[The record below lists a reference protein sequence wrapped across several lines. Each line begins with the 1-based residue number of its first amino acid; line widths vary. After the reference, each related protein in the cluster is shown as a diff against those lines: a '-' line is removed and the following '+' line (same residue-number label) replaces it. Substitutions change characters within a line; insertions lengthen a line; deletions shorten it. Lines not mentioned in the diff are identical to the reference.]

1 MIPVADMRPL
11 ATEAGSAVQAGGSR
25 PGAARPAP
33 ARRCGPR
40 KAGRA
45 GYRTLGRRRLNTT
58 GAGEAAP
65 ARRHDSAFLRK
76 RLVKSRTKRFRGNV
90 TDVSTAAMASSKDA
104 LSAA

>member
-11 ATEAGSAVQAGGSR
+11 ATEAGSAVQAG
-25 PGAARPAP
+25 
-33 ARRCGPR
+33 
-40 KAGRA
+40 RA
-45 GYRTLGRRRLNTT
+45 GYRTLGFLRLNTS